1 MDAAQPTSIHL
12 SVDQAPYTQLQPLGE
27 VLHLN
32 GELVLSSQSSH
43 HLEAPE
49 IGRHTITINT
59 LEDTNHIKHVI
70 TECIDIEKKLKM
82 R

>member
-1 MDAAQPTSIHL
+1 VDAAQPTSIHL

-49 IGRHTITINT
+49 IEGIQLQSTHWKIPTT
-59 LEDTNHIKHVI
+59 LNMLSLNV
-70 TECIDIEKKLKM
+70 
-82 R
+82 